1 MNEAGCWDPSTETL
15 TLKVNGEDVT
25 MTWQEWSGALIGS
38 GKYTEADFATKLD
51 ITAQMEE
58 AWLKKYYRI
67 PLASTT
73 ACFMMS
79 YQMNYYTEEYN
90 IMYDFG
96 GLRLMTYNYTDA
108 EWAEYV
114 KSQNGNISY
123 E

>member
-1 MNEAGCWDPSTETL
+1 M
-15 TLKVNGEDVT
+15 
-25 MTWQEWSGALIGS
+25 IGS

-67 PLASTT
+67 PIASTT
-73 ACFMMS
+73 SCFMMS